1 MSKSDFENLRVFQ
14 MAERLADEVWEIV
27 KPWDGFAKR
36 TVGQQIVRA
45 ADSVGANIAEGAGVC
60 RTLCK
65 RPIFPSTQRLPTM
78 TIPKELL
85 DQLLEHC
92 DDPQELLTQGGF
104 LHQLTGRLVERAL
117 EGEMTD
123 HLGYPKS
130 DPAGKGSGN
139 SRNGHSAKT
148 LKSEHGDVTI
158 RVPRD
163 RGGHFEPVLVP
174 KHERR
179 LPALDDKILSLYAR
193 GMSTREIQ
201 GHLRRSTSPEELY
214 HTEVSPTLISNVT
227 AAVLDEVAA
236 WQSRPLDALYPILYL
251 DALFVKVRHE
261 GRVQPKAV
269 YLALGVNLDGE
280 KELLG
285 LWIAEAEGAK
295 FWLRVLTELRNR
307 GVEDVLICCVDGLT
321 GFSEAIATVYPQ
333 TLVQLCIVHMVR
345 GSLRFVNW
353 KDRKAVARD
362 LRAIYRAPT
371 EAAGRAALAAFGE
384 RWDTAYPTIR
394 PAWERHWDE
403 LSTFYA
409 FPEEIRRVI
418 YTTNAIEAVNR
429 QLRKVLKTRG
439 ALPSDEAV
447 LKLLYL
453 ALQRASEKWTRP
465 IQNWPAALGRFAI
478 EFEGRVPL
486 P

>member
-1 MSKSDFENLRVFQ
+1 M
-14 MAERLADEVWEIV
+14 
-27 KPWDGFAKR
+27 
-36 TVGQQIVRA
+36 T
-45 ADSVGANIAEGAGVC
+45 
-60 RTLCK
+60 
-65 RPIFPSTQRLPTM
+65 

-92 DDPQELLTQGGF
+92 ENPQDLLAQGGF

-117 EGEMTD
+117 EGEMTH
-123 HLGYPKS
+123 HLGYEKHGP
-130 DPAGKGSGN
+130 DGKGSGNSRNGHSN

-148 LKSEHGDVTI
+148 LKSEHGDVPI

-163 RGGHFEPVLVP
+163 RNGQFEPRLIP

-179 LPALDDKILSLYAR
+179 LPALDDKVLSLYAR
-193 GMSTREIQ
+193 GMTTREIQ
-201 GHLRRSTSPEELY
+201 GHLSAGTGAKELY

-227 AAVLDEVAA
+227 AAVLDEVTA
-236 WQSRPLDALYPILYL
+236 WQNRPLDALYPVLYL
-251 DALFVKVRHE
+251 DALFVKARHE
-261 GRVQPKAV
+261 GRVQSKAV
-269 YLALGVNLDGE
+269 YLAIGINLDGE

-285 LWIAEAEGAK
+285 LWIAETEGAK
-295 FWLRVLTELRNR
+295 FWLGVLTELKNR
-307 GVEDVLICCVDGLT
+307 GVEDVLICCVDGLA

-384 RWDTAYPTIR
+384 RWDAHYPTIR
-394 PAWERHWDE
+394 PAWERHWDA
-403 LSTFYA
+403 LSVFYG

-418 YTTNAIEAVNR
+418 YTTNAIESVNR

-453 ALQRASEKWTRP
+453 ALQRASQKWTRP
-465 IQNWPAALGRFAI
+465 IQNWPGALNCFAI

>member
-1 MSKSDFENLRVFQ
+1 
-14 MAERLADEVWEIV
+14 
-27 KPWDGFAKR
+27 
-36 TVGQQIVRA
+36 
-45 ADSVGANIAEGAGVC
+45 
-60 RTLCK
+60 
-65 RPIFPSTQRLPTM
+65 M

-85 DQLLEHC
+85 DQLLAHC
-92 DDPQELLTQGGF
+92 DDPQELLAQGGF

-123 HLGYPKS
+123 HLGYEKHAPG
-130 DPAGKGSGN
+130 GKGSGN
-139 SRNGHSAKT
+139 SRNGHSPKT
-148 LKSEHGDVTI
+148 LKSEHGDVAI

-163 RGGHFEPVLVP
+163 RNGQFEPAIVP

-193 GMSTREIQ
+193 GMTTREIQ
-201 GHLRRSTSPEELY
+201 GHLEELY

-227 AAVLDEVAA
+227 AAVLDEVTA
-236 WQSRPLDALYPILYL
+236 WQNRPLDALYPILYL

-261 GRVQPKAV
+261 GRVRRKAV
-269 YLALGVNLDGE
+269 YLAVGIGLDGE

-285 LWIAEAEGAK
+285 LWIAETEGAK
-295 FWLRVLTELRNR
+295 FWLGVLTELKNR
-307 GVEDVLICCVDGLT
+307 GVADVLICCVDGLT
-321 GFSEAIATVYPQ
+321 GFSEAVATVYPQ

-345 GSLRFVNW
+345 NSLRFVNW
-353 KDRKAVARD
+353 KDRRAVAAD
-362 LRAIYRAPT
+362 LRAVYRAPT

-384 RWDTAYPTIR
+384 RWDGAYPTVR
-394 PAWERHWDE
+394 PAWERHWE
-403 LSTFYA
+403 ALSVFYG

-418 YTTNAIEAVNR
+418 YTTNAIESVNR
-429 QLRKVLKTRG
+429 QLRKALKTRG
-439 ALPSDEAV
+439 ALPSDEAA

-453 ALQRASEKWTRP
+453 ALQRASQKWTRP
-465 IQNWPAALGRFAI
+465 IQNWPGALSRFAI

>member
-1 MSKSDFENLRVFQ
+1 
-14 MAERLADEVWEIV
+14 MA
-27 KPWDGFAKR
+27 
-36 TVGQQIVRA
+36 
-45 ADSVGANIAEGAGVC
+45 
-60 RTLCK
+60 
-65 RPIFPSTQRLPTM
+65 
-78 TIPKELL
+78 IPKELL

-123 HLGYPKS
+123 HLGYEKHG
-130 DPAGKGSGN
+130 AQGTGN
-139 SRNGHSAKT
+139 ARNGHSAKT
-148 LKSEHGDVTI
+148 LKGEHGQVEI

-163 RGGHFEPVLVP
+163 RNGDFEPAIVP
-174 KHERR
+174 KHQRR
-179 LPALDDKILSLYAR
+179 LPALDDKVLSLYAR
-193 GMSTREIQ
+193 GMTTREIQ
-201 GHLRRSTSPEELY
+201 GHLEELY
-214 HTEVSPTLISNVT
+214 HTAISPTLISNVT
-227 AAVLDEVAA
+227 ASVLDDVVA
-236 WQSRPLDALYPILYL
+236 WQNRPLDALYPILYL

-261 GRVQPKAV
+261 GRVQRKAV

-280 KELLG
+280 KEVLG
-285 LWIAEAEGAK
+285 LWIADTEGSR
-295 FWLRVLTELRNR
+295 FWLGVLTELKNR
-307 GVEDVLICCVDGLT
+307 GVEDVLVCCVDGLT
-321 GFSEAIATVYPQ
+321 GFSEAIEAVFPL

-371 EAAGRAALAAFGE
+371 EAAGLAALAVFGE
-384 RWDTAYPTIR
+384 RWDAPYPTIR

-403 LSTFYA
+403 LSSFYG

-429 QLRKVLKTRG
+429 QLRKAVKTRG
-439 ALPSDEAV
+439 ALPSDEAAM
-447 LKLLYL
+447 KLLYL
-453 ALQRASEKWTRP
+453 ALDKASRKWTRP
-465 IQNWPAALGRFAI
+465 IKNWPGALNHFAI